1 LSAVAWLKAEAL
13 IFLKEARIMSTIS
26 AQQVKELREKTGSG
40 LMECKKALQEAD
52 GNLEEAV
59 SILRKKGQAT
69 AEKKAGRSTS
79 EGAVGSYIH
88 TGGRVG
94 VLIEVNCETD
104 FVANTDEFKTLVH
117 DIAMQVA
124 AASPSAARW
133 VRRDEVPENALD
145 KERDILK
152 SQAEAA
158 GKPANIV
165 EKIVE
170 GKLAKFYSENVLMEQ
185 PFIKNP
191 DQTVDE
197 YLKSKV
203 AILKENIQVRR
214 FVRFERGEAI

>member
-1 LSAVAWLKAEAL
+1 
-13 IFLKEARIMSTIS
+13 MSTIS

-52 GNLEEAV
+52 GNVDEAV

-79 EGAVGSYIH
+79 EGAVSSYIH
-88 TGGRVG
+88 PGGRVG

-104 FVANTDEFKTLVH
+104 FVANTDEFKALVH

-124 AASPSAARW
+124 AASPSPARW
-133 VRRDEVPENALD
+133 VRRDEVPEHALD

-170 GKLAKFYSENVLMEQ
+170 GKLAKFYAENVLMEQ

-191 DQTVDE
+191 DQSVDE

-203 AILKENIQVRR
+203 ALLKENILVRR
-214 FVRFERGEAI
+214 FIRYERGESI

>member
-1 LSAVAWLKAEAL
+1 
-13 IFLKEARIMSTIS
+13 MGTIS

-59 SILRKKGQAT
+59 IILRKKGQAA

-79 EGAVGSYIH
+79 EGAIGSYIH

-104 FVANTDEFKTLVH
+104 FVANTDEFKEIVR
-117 DIAMQVA
+117 DIALQVA
-124 AASPSAARW
+124 AASPACARW
-133 VRRDEVPENALD
+133 VRRDEVPDDALD
-145 KERDILK
+145 TERDILK

-158 GKPANIV
+158 GKPANVV

-170 GKLAKFYSENVLMEQ
+170 GRLAKFFSENVLMDQ

-197 YLKSKV
+197 YLKSKI
-203 AILKENIQVRR
+203 AIIKENIQVRR
-214 FVRFERGEAI
+214 FVRYERGEAM

>member
-1 LSAVAWLKAEAL
+1 
-13 IFLKEARIMSTIS
+13 
-26 AQQVKELREKTGSG
+26 
-40 LMECKKALQEAD
+40 MECKKALQEAD
-52 GNLEEAV
+52 GNLEKAV
-59 SILRKKGQAT
+59 TILRKKGQAA
-69 AEKKAGRSTS
+69 AEKKSGRSTS

-104 FVANTDEFKTLVH
+104 FVANTDDFKNLVR

-133 VRRDEVPENALD
+133 VRRDEVPTDALD
-145 KERDILK
+145 KEREILK
-152 SQAEAA
+152 DQAVAA
-158 GKPANIV
+158 GKPANVV

-191 DQTVDE
+191 DQSVEE
-197 YLKSKV
+197 YLKSKIAV
-203 AILKENIQVRR
+203 LKENIQVRR

>member
-1 LSAVAWLKAEAL
+1 
-13 IFLKEARIMSTIS
+13 MGTIS

-59 SILRKKGQAT
+59 IILRKKGQAV

-79 EGAVGSYIH
+79 EGAIGSYIH

-104 FVANTDEFKTLVH
+104 FVANTDEFKELVR

-124 AASPSAARW
+124 AASPACARW
-133 VRRDEVPENALD
+133 VRRDEVPDDALD

-158 GKPANIV
+158 GKPANVV

-170 GKLAKFYSENVLMEQ
+170 GRLAKFFSENVLLDQ

-197 YLKSKV
+197 YLKSKI
-203 AILKENIQVRR
+203 AIIKENIQVRR
-214 FVRFERGEAI
+214 FVRYQRGEAM

>member
-1 LSAVAWLKAEAL
+1 
-13 IFLKEARIMSTIS
+13 MTTIS

-52 GNLEEAV
+52 GNLEEAIT
-59 SILRKKGQAT
+59 ILRKKGHAA

-104 FVANTDEFKTLVH
+104 FVANTDEFKELVR

-124 AASPSAARW
+124 AASPAPARW
-133 VRRDEVPENALD
+133 VHRDEVPENAID

-170 GKLAKFYSENVLMEQ
+170 GKLAKFYAENVLMAQ

-214 FVRFERGEAI
+214 FVRYERGEAI

>member
-1 LSAVAWLKAEAL
+1 
-13 IFLKEARIMSTIS
+13 MGTIS

-59 SILRKKGQAT
+59 IILRKKGQAV

-79 EGAVGSYIH
+79 EGAIGSYIH

-104 FVANTDEFKTLVH
+104 FVANTDEFKELVR

-124 AASPSAARW
+124 AASPAPARW
-133 VRRDEVPENALD
+133 VRRDEVPADALD

-152 SQAEAA
+152 SQAEAT
-158 GKPANIV
+158 GKPANVV
-165 EKIVE
+165 EKIVS
-170 GKLAKFYSENVLMEQ
+170 GKLSKFFSENVLMDQ

-191 DQTVDE
+191 DQTVEE
-197 YLKSKV
+197 YLKSKI
-203 AILKENIQVRR
+203 AIIKENIQVRR
-214 FVRFERGEAI
+214 FIRYERGEAI

>member
-1 LSAVAWLKAEAL
+1 
-13 IFLKEARIMSTIS
+13 MSTIS

-59 SILRKKGQAT
+59 TILRKKGQAA

-79 EGAVGSYIH
+79 EGAIGSYIH

-104 FVANTDEFKTLVH
+104 FVANTDEFKALVR

-124 AASPSAARW
+124 AASPSPARW
-133 VRRDEVPENALD
+133 LHRDEVPDNALD

-152 SQAEAA
+152 SQAEVA

-214 FVRFERGEAI
+214 FVRYERGEAI

>member
-1 LSAVAWLKAEAL
+1 
-13 IFLKEARIMSTIS
+13 MSTIS

-52 GNLEEAV
+52 GNIDEAIT
-59 SILRKKGQAT
+59 ILRKKGQAA
-69 AEKKAGRSTS
+69 AEKKSGRSTS

-94 VLIEVNCETD
+94 VLVEVNCETD
-104 FVANTDEFKTLVH
+104 FVANTDEFKELVR

-124 AASPSAARW
+124 AASPALPRW
-133 VRRDEVPENALD
+133 VRREEVPGDALD

-152 SQAEAA
+152 SQAEAD

-170 GKLAKFYSENVLMEQ
+170 GKLSKFYSENVLLEQ
-185 PFIKNP
+185 AYIKNP
-191 DQTVDE
+191 DQSVDE
-197 YLKSKV
+197 YLKSKIAV
-203 AILKENIQVRR
+203 MKENIQIRR
-214 FVRFERGEAI
+214 FVRFERGEAL

>member
-1 LSAVAWLKAEAL
+1 
-13 IFLKEARIMSTIS
+13 MSTIS

-40 LMECKKALQEAD
+40 LMECKKALQETK
-52 GNLEEAV
+52 GNIDEA
-59 SILRKKGQAT
+59 ITLLRIRGQAA
-69 AEKKAGRSTS
+69 AEKKSSRSTS

-104 FVANTDEFKTLVH
+104 FVANTDEFKELVR

-124 AASPSAARW
+124 AASPAAPRW
-133 VRRDEVPENALD
+133 VRREEVPADALD

-152 SQAEAA
+152 SQAEAD

-170 GKLAKFYSENVLMEQ
+170 GKLSKFYSENVLLEQ
-185 PFIKNP
+185 PFVKNP
-191 DQTVDE
+191 EQSVDE
-197 YLKSKV
+197 FLKSKIAV
-203 AILKENIQVRR
+203 MKENIQVRR
-214 FVRFERGEAI
+214 FVRFERGEAL

>member
-1 LSAVAWLKAEAL
+1 
-13 IFLKEARIMSTIS
+13 MSTIS

-59 SILRKKGQAT
+59 TILRKKGQAV
-69 AEKKAGRSTS
+69 AEKKSGRSTS
-79 EGAVGSYIH
+79 EGAIGSYIH

-104 FVANTDEFKTLVH
+104 FVANTDEFKELVR

-124 AASPSAARW
+124 AASPAPARW
-133 VRRDEVPENALD
+133 VSRDEVPADALD

-152 SQAEAA
+152 SQAEAT
-158 GKPANIV
+158 GKPANVV

-170 GKLAKFYSENVLMEQ
+170 GKLSKFLSENVLMDQ

-191 DQTVDE
+191 DQTVE
-197 YLKSKV
+197 EHLKSKIAV
-203 AILKENIQVRR
+203 IKENIQVRR
-214 FVRFERGEAI
+214 FVRYERGEAM